1 MVWPYKTKCRLNLGY
16 NSGSIILNVNIFF
29 EFFLYVLLTNIIV
42 FRNANYSFTSAPD
55 VGPKYTE
62 IEEARNSVC
71 VCVHVCV
78 CIFICNCLMSC
89 PNSNVKNVN
98 YHNTFYKCSKAIH
111 WTIPLSAWY
120 NLRWLNKTQ
129 F

>member
-1 MVWPYKTKCRLNLGY
+1 MIGRKGGTKVYDFKYNVLMKCLTAYKRSADD

-71 VCVHVCV
+71 VCVHVNLV
-78 CIFICNCLMSC
+78 Y
-89 PNSNVKNVN
+89 N
-98 YHNTFYKCSKAIH
+98 YYFD
-111 WTIPLSAWY
+111 
-120 NLRWLNKTQ
+120 
-129 F
+129 